1 MAYNA
6 HYQNSHVFYL
16 AGQSRLS
23 LNFSLAFLPPVGLSL
38 QVAPLACFCLQL
50 CTHAAPQA
58 GRAGHRSPLR
68 ALYPPPA
75 CTLVQ
80 RLLRWTIV
88 LHPRWGSVALTV
100 ACWRQVRHLV
110 TSNSEAAAAER
121 AAASGQAR
129 PDHMPLVDKAVL
141 DVTING

>member
-38 QVAPLACFCLQL
+38 QVAPLACFLPP
-50 CTHAAPQA
+50 TVHSRRPSGWA
-58 GRAGHRSPLR
+58 GRAPL
-68 ALYPPPA
+68 ATPCFISAPSMHM
-75 CTLVQ
+75 C
-80 RLLRWTIV
+80 LLSWTIV